1 MTRFSQW
8 FFVLALIVGLPWG
21 CSQLFIDGFRM
32 TFVPDA
38 MGVSS
43 LLYASEQSWG
53 FGPSG
58 NETGLLVY
66 EMPAAVAANLKDS
79 GLSYLEELPANIRKG
94 RNGVY
99 SEWRET
105 PIDLDRRW
113 ESTSHEGVKSWNS
126 PGIGDYLNQYG
137 YPVPIEREW
146 EEIANRALFAPGSYY
161 AYGRIGLIILIPD
174 QLRII
179 YAYNG

>member
-1 MTRFSQW
+1 MTT
-8 FFVLALIVGLPWG
+8 FFKWVFALALIIGLPWG
-21 CSQLFIDGFRM
+21 CGQLFLGGYRL

-38 MGVSS
+38 MQVSN

-53 FGPSG
+53 FGPGG

-66 EMPAAVAANLKDS
+66 EMPAAVAAHLRDS
-79 GLSYLEELPANIRKG
+79 GLSYLEELPANIRDG
-94 RNGVY
+94 WQGVY
-99 SEWRET
+99 SGWRET

-113 ESTSHEGVKSWNS
+113 KATSHEGVKFWNS

-137 YPVPIEREW
+137 YPIPIEREW
-146 EEIANRALFAPGSYY
+146 EELANRALFAPGSYY
-161 AYGRIGLIILIPD
+161 AYGRIGLIIVIPD
-174 QLRII
+174 ELRII